1 MRSWLSSPAVAF
13 LSFLVTVIALGQ
25 WVISVIRLVDR
36 LVREEGKGRRR
47 ALIAVAVAGLVAV
60 AIISPLT
67 WTAVM
72 AVAADTGNHGLMSVD
87 YAFVIS
93 GTSFIAAW
101 TLLIDARAG
110 HRFPLVPCCML
121 VGGLGFAA
129 TMYIYASPHAWDR
142 YIAALTPTAVMAVAL
157 ILMLALGHAWSR
169 HDQAREE
176 QGAAT

>member
-36 LVREEGKGRRR
+36 IMREEGKDRRR
-47 ALIAVAVAGLVAV
+47 AFIAVAVAGLVAV

-72 AVAADTGNHGLMSVD
+72 AGAAQIGDGGVMSVL
-87 YAFVIS
+87 YAFMVS
-93 GTSFIAAW
+93 GASFIGAW
-101 TLLIDARAG
+101 ALLIEARAG
-110 HRFPLVPCCML
+110 HRFSLVPCGML
-121 VGGLGFAA
+121 VGGLGFSA
-129 TMYIYASPHAWDR
+129 TVYVYASPRAWDR
-142 YIAALTPTAVMAVAL
+142 YIAALVPGALIAVAL
-157 ILMLALGHAWSR
+157 ILMLALGRAWSR
-169 HDQAREE
+169 HDQGCDK